1 MSNVQSTLQ
10 KGLSNLQDSAPS
22 FVGGMQNDSERQ
34 QLGDPVFNG
43 WNLNQNGGGSIDGVL
58 LVAGINMK
66 TVEAEL
72 QSVYKQL
79 RGADAAVDEL
89 FREVGTERASQPGH
103 EQ

>member
-1 MSNVQSTLQ
+1 
-10 KGLSNLQDSAPS
+10 
-22 FVGGMQNDSERQ
+22 MQNENERQ

-66 TVEAEL
+66 TVETEL
-72 QSVYKQL
+72 QSVLKQL
-79 RGADAAVDEL
+79 NVGGEVVVEL
-89 FREVGTERASQPGH
+89 FREVGVERASQPGH

>member
-10 KGLSNLQDSAPS
+10 KGLTNLQDSAPS
-22 FVGGMQNDSERQ
+22 FVGGMQNENERQ

-43 WNLNQNGGGSIDGVL
+43 WNLNQNGGGPIDGVL
-58 LVAGINMK
+58 LVAGISMK

-72 QSVYKQL
+72 QSVLKQL
-79 RGADAAVDEL
+79 NVGGEVVVEL